1 MGANMRTKTIRTDY
15 ENPTLAGALAAMLQ
29 NQARFVAN
37 LDEDR
42 KRFARIES
50 EMVDIKTLLLQ
61 HDVILKNLQAELKDM
76 KENLPEAIRE
86 KVGFHKN

>member
-1 MGANMRTKTIRTDY
+1 MRTKTIRTDY

-76 KENLPEAIRE
+76 KENLPEAIRK